1 MLIFFLKV
9 NAKFY
14 IVKVKFAIVF
24 NFHFDVFNAFKSA
37 TFTLTFD
44 QNVNICIYIVTL
56 WLMKLISTLNSL
68 KNVEQFLILN
78 ERSWMW
84 IVILWKFKIMLT
96 FY

>member
-1 MLIFFLKV
+1 MLFNFIVYPHFDVTSKLTQPPQMLIFFLKV

-56 WLMKLISTLNSL
+56 
-68 KNVEQFLILN
+68 
-78 ERSWMW
+78 
-84 IVILWKFKIMLT
+84 
-96 FY
+96 